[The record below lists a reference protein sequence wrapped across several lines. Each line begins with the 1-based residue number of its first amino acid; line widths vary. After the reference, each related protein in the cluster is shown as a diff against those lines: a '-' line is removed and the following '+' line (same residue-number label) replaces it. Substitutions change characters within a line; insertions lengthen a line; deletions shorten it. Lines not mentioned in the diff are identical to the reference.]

1 MSAFSTIGI
10 ILLVCAVILFA
21 YQVMSAFLGM
31 GTSDDFVYENINIEN
46 FLSESSLDWVD
57 GISSAA
63 LQGIAYTLV
72 SMPLVL
78 LLLCGALF
86 FFLIHM
92 FKGHKHK

>member
-21 YQVMSAFLGM
+21 YQVMAAFLGM
-31 GTSDDFVYENINIEN
+31 GTSDDFVYENINLEDI
-46 FLSESSLDWVD
+46 FSESFLNWVD
-57 GISSAA
+57 GISSAN
-63 LQGIAYTLV
+63 LQGLAYTV
-72 SMPLVL
+72 ITMPLVL
-78 LLLCGALF
+78 LLLCGALL